1 VDQGFGPFCEPPL
14 EHRLKRLFIC
24 GSEWGLHNPAV
35 KTLTTAG
42 PLPLRRGAAAVA
54 ALLLLVCLLPAAR
67 ASKRDGNDHDLV
79 RAAVQ
84 AGQVMPLHSLLERL
98 RRSHPG
104 QVLALEL
111 EQEDGR
117 WLYEVKLLQA
127 DGQLLKL
134 ELDAHS
140 GELLRARRKGDRT
153 DERKDE
159 RRR

>member
-1 VDQGFGPFCEPPL
+1 M
-14 EHRLKRLFIC
+14 
-24 GSEWGLHNPAV
+24 
-35 KTLTTAG
+35 
-42 PLPLRRGAAAVA
+42 A